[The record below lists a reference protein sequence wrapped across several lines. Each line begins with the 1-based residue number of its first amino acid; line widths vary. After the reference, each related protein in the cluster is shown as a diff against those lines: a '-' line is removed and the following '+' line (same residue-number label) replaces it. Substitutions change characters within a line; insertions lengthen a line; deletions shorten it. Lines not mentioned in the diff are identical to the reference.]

1 MKRIAVLMVLL
12 IFLAAC
18 SNEDTEEETTERET
32 PVEVE
37 QVQTEDFV
45 INREVIGRTTTSD
58 TTPVISETPGELVT
72 LNVSKGDRI
81 EEGQQ
86 IGVVDPG
93 DGESQVELQQ
103 IAVRQAEKQLEN
115 AQISKEQAESG
126 LENAQDQL
134 ELAEEAEDAQDSQN
148 EQAKEMAQQQYEQAQ
163 GLADQTKSLFEE
175 GIIPEVLHQ
184 QAQSRAD
191 QAQAQLQQLQGG
203 AQQSSSGVAQA
214 EAQVDQARQQ
224 LEQARIAVDQAELQV
239 EQANVQ
245 LNQTQDQTS
254 NQIITAPATGEI
266 ASLEATEGALVT
278 NQQPFAT
285 IVGLNPMTVT
295 ASITAEQLSLFNNGD
310 EVEVEISTFDEKVTS
325 TVESVSSVP
334 DDTGLYPVE
343 ATVDN
348 DEENIKPGMMATFLL
363 PETVVENSLV
373 VPTDAVMEEGNE
385 SYIYHVVD
393 GEAVRVNVEVVEA
406 QTDRTA
412 INAELPEDAQ
422 VITTGQLTLTDGGKV
437 TIMEEDEQS
446 EAS

>member
-1 MKRIAVLMVLL
+1 MKRIAVLIFLL

-18 SNEDTEEETTERET
+18 SNDNTEEETEERVT

-37 QVQTEDFV
+37 QVQKEDFV
-45 INREVIGRTTTSD
+45 INREIIGRTTTSD

-134 ELAEEAEDAQDSQN
+134 ELAEEAEDAQENQN
-148 EQAKEMAQQQYEQAQ
+148 EQAKEMAKQQYEQAQ

-175 GIIPEVLHQ
+175 GIIPEVLYQ

-191 QAQAQLQQLQGG
+191 QAQAQLKQLKGG
-203 AQQSSSGVAQA
+203 SQQSSGIAQA

-254 NQIITAPATGEI
+254 NKIIKAPATGEI
-266 ASLEATEGALVT
+266 ASLEVTEGALVT

-310 EVEVEISTFDEKVTS
+310 ELEVEISTLDEKVTS
-325 TVESVSSVP
+325 TVESVSSIP

-343 ATVDN
+343 AAVEN
-348 DEENIKPGMMATFLL
+348 GEERIKPGMMATFLL

-373 VPTDAVMEEGNE
+373 VPTDAVMEEGNQ

-393 GEAVRVNVEVVEA
+393 GKAVRVNVEVVEA
-406 QTDRTA
+406 QTERTA
-412 INAELPEDAQ
+412 INAELPADAQ

>member
-1 MKRIAVLMVLL
+1 MKRIAVLIFLL

-18 SNEDTEEETTERET
+18 SNDNTEEETEERVT
-32 PVEVE
+32 PVKVE
-37 QVQTEDFV
+37 QVQKEDFV
-45 INREVIGRTTTSD
+45 INREIIGRTTTSD

-134 ELAEEAEDAQDSQN
+134 ELAEEAEDAQENQN
-148 EQAKEMAQQQYEQAQ
+148 DQAKEMAKQQYEQAQ

-175 GIIPEVLHQ
+175 GIIPEVLYQ

-191 QAQAQLQQLQGG
+191 QAQAQLKQLQGG
-203 AQQSSSGVAQA
+203 SQQSSGVAQA

-254 NQIITAPATGEI
+254 NKIIKAPATGEI

-310 EVEVEISTFDEKVTS
+310 ELEVEISTLDEKITS
-325 TVESVSSVP
+325 TVESVSSIP

-343 ATVDN
+343 AAVKN
-348 DEENIKPGMMATFLL
+348 DEESIKPGMMATFLL

-393 GEAVRVNVEVVEA
+393 GKAVRVNVEVIEA
-406 QTDRTA
+406 QTERTA